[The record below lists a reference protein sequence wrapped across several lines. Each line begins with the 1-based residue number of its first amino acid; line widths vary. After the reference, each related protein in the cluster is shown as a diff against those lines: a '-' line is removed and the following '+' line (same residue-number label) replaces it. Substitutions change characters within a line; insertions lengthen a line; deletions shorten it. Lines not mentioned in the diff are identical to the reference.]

1 MDISNPLINSYS
13 DAVYLSKVNVNKNNC
28 ATINATIT
36 DWDGN
41 GLIELGNNILFEHST
56 GRNGVDK
63 ETASKTTRE
72 YDKFYCGIVKK
83 NEYNFDGALSMDT
96 TLSLGND
103 VYYKS
108 DSSDDKTMIFPDT
121 DKSKFNKDGKID
133 F

>member
-1 MDISNPLINSYS
+1 MPTGYTAYIKDGDIVKI
-13 DAVYLSKVNVNKNNC
+13 NVNKNNS
-28 ATINATIT
+28 ATIEATIT

-56 GRNGVDK
+56 GRNDI
-63 ETASKTTRE
+63 ENNTQRE

-108 DSSDDKTMIFPDT
+108 NNTKDKTMIFPDT
-121 DKSKFNKDGKID
+121 EKAKFNVNGEIK